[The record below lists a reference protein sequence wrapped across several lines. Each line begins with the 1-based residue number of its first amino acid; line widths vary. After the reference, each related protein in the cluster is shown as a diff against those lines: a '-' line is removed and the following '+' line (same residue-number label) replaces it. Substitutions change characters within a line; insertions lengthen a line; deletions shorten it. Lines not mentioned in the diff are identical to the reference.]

1 MSDEEILP
9 LPLEIHEDSLI
20 KVMGVGGGGGNA
32 VNYLYKQ
39 GLADVTFLVCNTD
52 KQALGRTSVPTKLQL
67 GPGLGAGGKP
77 EVAAGYAEDDK
88 ERIREALNDG
98 TKMLFI
104 AAGMGGG
111 TGTGASPIIAEV
123 AQEMGIL
130 TVGIVT
136 IPFAFEKGRK
146 IRKAMEGVARLAKH
160 VDALLIINNEKLP
173 EIYPT
178 FNFLRAFEFSNDVV
192 ANATRAIAEIITLPG
207 IINTDFADVYNTL
220 RNGGI
225 AIMNVGRASGE
236 ERITQAI
243 RNALNSPL
251 VNTNDVHGAKR
262 LLLNFYCS
270 TEHAIEMSEVAQINA
285 FVDEVGEDVEVQWGV
300 ALDETLGED
309 VRITI
314 IATGYG
320 ISGLPILDEEQ
331 LEEEGEHTTK
341 PQGKTIDEAIEEN
354 YPTAP
359 KEQEKAS
366 AAAQEPAPTAHREN
380 PSADTADIVID
391 FDDDKPLQAQ
401 PAPHASNT
409 SAAAHSG
416 NTSAAAHSGSSTTA
430 PKEEPK
436 SSGLAGWLR
445 RH

>member
-1 MSDEEILP
+1 MSDEELIQLP
-9 LPLEIHEDSLI
+9 LDIQGDSII

-32 VNYLYKQ
+32 VNYLYQQ

-52 KQALGRTSVPTKLQL
+52 KQALGRTSVPAKLQL
-67 GPGLGAGGKP
+67 GPGWGAGGKP
-77 EVAAGYAEDDK
+77 EQAREYAEQDR
-88 ERIREALNDG
+88 ERVREALNDG
-98 TKMLFI
+98 TKMLFL

-136 IPFAFEKGRK
+136 IPFAFEKGKK

-173 EIYPT
+173 EIYPA
-178 FNFLRAFEFSNDVV
+178 FNFLKAFEFSNDVV

-207 IINTDFADVYNTL
+207 IINTDFTDVYNTL
-220 RNGGI
+220 HNGGI

-262 LLLNFYCS
+262 LLMNFYCS
-270 TEHAIEMSEVAQINA
+270 TEHAIEMSEVPQINA
-285 FVDEVGEDVEVQWGV
+285 FVDEVGEEVEVQWGV
-300 ALDETLGED
+300 ALDETLGEE

-320 ISGLPILDEEQ
+320 ISGLPILDEDQ
-331 LEEEGEHTTK
+331 PAEEEAGSEK
-341 PQGKTIDEAIEEN
+341 QGKTIDEAIEEN
-354 YPTAP
+354 YPTQG
-359 KEQEKAS
+359 KEK
-366 AAAQEPAPTAHREN
+366 EPAPEPKPQPTPEPEPIHHADN
-380 PSADTADIVID
+380 PFAETADIIID
-391 FDDDKPLQAQ
+391 FGEDGSVTTPATPDTPTPRERERGGLQ
-401 PAPHASNT
+401 
-409 SAAAHSG
+409 
-416 NTSAAAHSGSSTTA
+416 
-430 PKEEPK
+430 
-436 SSGLAGWLR
+436 GWLR